1 MGARG
6 GSGRQRRPT
15 FRRQRGGATLRLTMG
30 DDLNDEERERL
41 HEALRASWESAQA
54 GRTISAEELLDELDR
69 DP

>member
-1 MGARG
+1 
-6 GSGRQRRPT
+6 
-15 FRRQRGGATLRLTMG
+15 MG